1 MRPGLVLAGVAGVV
15 VVEEAVDLFIGSAKG
30 YLAVPRRLVVLGVGL
45 MGAAVVGRFNP
56 LDEAIVD

>member
-1 MRPGLVLAGVAGVV
+1 MSPGLVLAGVAGVV
-15 VVEEAVDLFIGSAKG
+15 VEEAVNLFSGSAKD
-30 YLAVPRRLVVLGVGL
+30 YLAAPRRLVVLGVGL

>member
-1 MRPGLVLAGVAGVV
+1 MSPGLVLAGVAGVV
-15 VVEEAVDLFIGSAKG
+15 VEEAVDLFSGSAKD
-30 YLAVPRRLVVLGVGL
+30 YLAAPRRLVVLGVGL